1 MPDFHFL
8 QNSLRRVTG
17 GPVVGRARSLLPR
30 ALLRTGRGIRLSLP
44 FRRSRLVRREAL
56 CILDVGGSWAGGEF
70 ARRGVA
76 CQGSAWYGQDLALE

>member
-1 MPDFHFL
+1 M

-44 FRRSRLVRREAL
+44 FGVHGSCAEKRFVYLTLGDLGRE
-56 CILDVGGSWAGGEF
+56 GSLRAAVLHVKVPAGT
-70 ARRGVA
+70 AK
-76 CQGSAWYGQDLALE
+76 AWL